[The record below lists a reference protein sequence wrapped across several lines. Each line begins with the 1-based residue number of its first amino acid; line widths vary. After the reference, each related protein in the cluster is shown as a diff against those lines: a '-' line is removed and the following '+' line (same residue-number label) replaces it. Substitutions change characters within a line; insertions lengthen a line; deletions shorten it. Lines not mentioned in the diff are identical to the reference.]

1 LRPRSRWRRT
11 TCCLGS
17 GTSCSV
23 VSREASQGLYVV
35 AIDPGTLFTIV
46 LMALAT
52 YATRAGGLWL
62 ASRFD
67 LSERAGAWLDQ
78 IPGAILVSLV
88 APIILMGGP
97 IEVFAALAVVIVSLR
112 TGSLPAAMVTGVGTV
127 LALRALE
134 ANLL

>member
-1 LRPRSRWRRT
+1 MFSSMTL
-11 TCCLGS
+11 
-17 GTSCSV
+17 V
-23 VSREASQGLYVV
+23 VIL
-35 AIDPGTLFTIV
+35 

-52 YATRAGGLWL
+52 YATRIGGLWL

-88 APIILMGGP
+88 APAVLAGGLV
-97 IEVFAALAVVIVSLR
+97 EVLAALAVVIVSLR
-112 TGSLPAAMVTGVGTV
+112 TGSLPAAMVIGVGTV

>member
-1 LRPRSRWRRT
+1 M
-11 TCCLGS
+11 
-17 GTSCSV
+17 
-23 VSREASQGLYVV
+23 
-35 AIDPGTLFTIV
+35 AIT
-46 LMALAT
+46 T

-88 APIILMGGP
+88 APAVLTGGP
-97 IEVFAALAVVIVSLR
+97 AEALAALAVVVVAVR
-112 TGSLPAAMVTGVGTV
+112 TASLPAAMVTGVV
-127 LALRALE
+127 AVVVLRAIE